1 MRTDDYL
8 FKILVKI
15 TEEISNFDFR
25 PNGTEYVHKEF
36 EDFTFNELQALQT
49 AIEFVR
55 ITRKTFQKKI

>member
-15 TEEISNFDFR
+15 TEEISNFR
-25 PNGTEYVHKEF
+25 SNGAEYVHKEF

-55 ITRKTFQKKI
+55 ITRKTFGKKI